1 MNALGVWG
9 QFFSMAILGLV
20 LWAAVSDLLFRRIPN
35 AAVISIVLV
44 EAAALGLLQSGSV
57 WAVGVLIAGFLLY
70 LTGRMGAGDVKLAAV
85 LSFWAGS
92 DALLFLIL
100 LSLVGGLMVLG
111 LPLLRMIE
119 TKTGFWAE
127 RLAEAFG
134 RPLEC
139 TPIGLLGG
147 EAQKGLPY
155 GLAIAAGFAAVQFGV
170 FSHIF

>member
-1 MNALGVWG
+1 M
-9 QFFSMAILGLV
+9 
-20 LWAAVSDLLFRRIPN
+20 
-35 AAVISIVLV
+35 
-44 EAAALGLLQSGSV
+44 
-57 WAVGVLIAGFLLY
+57 
-70 LTGRMGAGDVKLAAV
+70 
-85 LSFWAGS
+85 
-92 DALLFLIL
+92 IL

-111 LPLLRMIE
+111 LPILRMIE

>member
-1 MNALGVWG
+1 LLVHFHGISSAKHP
-9 QFFSMAILGLV
+9 IL
-20 LWAAVSDLLFRRIPN
+20 DLN
-35 AAVISIVLV
+35 HTS
-44 EAAALGLLQSGSV
+44 SGSV
-57 WAVGVLIAGFLLY
+57 IREF
-70 LTGRMGAGDVKLAAV
+70 RVKLAAV